1 MVQTQHPPTYKYVV
15 RIINPQRKS
24 DYKVRIWHN
33 IHEKFTSPEAIKEK
47 LRDTF
52 TENVPD
58 NLEFEIGYFEK
69 PGNSKRWIETVDD
82 VEAMYTVATKVMIPI
97 PCGVMAVRRGA
108 AVGNC

>member
-1 MVQTQHPPTYKYVV
+1 VV
-15 RIINPQRKS
+15 HIINPHWKS

-33 IHEKFTSPEAIKEK
+33 NYEKFISPEAIEEK

-58 NLEFEIGYFEK
+58 NLEFEIEYNEK
-69 PGNSKRWIETVDD
+69 PGNSKRRLKPRLMWRQC
-82 VEAMYTVATKVMIPI
+82 TVATKVITPI

-108 AVGNC
+108 AVGNY